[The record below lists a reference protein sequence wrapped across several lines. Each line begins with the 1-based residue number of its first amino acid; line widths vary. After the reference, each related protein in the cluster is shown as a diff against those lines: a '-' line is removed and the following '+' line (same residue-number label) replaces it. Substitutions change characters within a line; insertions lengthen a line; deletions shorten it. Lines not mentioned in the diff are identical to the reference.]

1 MKGGIGMQYQTLN
14 NGVVIPQL
22 GYGVYKI
29 PEDEVVETTT
39 TAIKNGY
46 RSIDTA
52 QYYHNEHGVGKAIK
66 ASNIPREDLFI
77 TSKVWNSHQGYKRT
91 LQAFEESMEKLG
103 LDRLDMY
110 LVHWPAPEHDLYIE
124 TYEALEKLHKDGRI
138 RAIGVCNFEI
148 EHLKR
153 LLDTCEIPPVVNQIE
168 CHPYL
173 QQHDIKGF
181 CKEQNIFIESWAP
194 LCRGGSLFEEVI
206 ILNLAKKHN
215 KTPAQIVLRWH
226 VQENSIAIP
235 KSVTPSRIKENIDIF
250 DFELTEDDMKN
261 ISALDRNKR
270 MGKHPNDMNVM
281 D

>member
-1 MKGGIGMQYQTLN
+1 MEVHMQYKTLN
-14 NGVVIPQL
+14 NGVEIPQL

-29 PEDEVVETTT
+29 PEHDIVQATL
-39 TAIKNGY
+39 TALESGY

-52 QYYHNEHGVGKAIK
+52 QYYQNEQGVGKAIK
-66 ASNIPREDLFI
+66 TSQIPREELFI
-77 TSKVWNSHQGYKRT
+77 TSKVWNSHQGYNKT
-91 LQAFEESMEKLG
+91 IEAFEMSMDKLG
-103 LDRLDMY
+103 LERLDMY

-153 LLDTCEIPPVVNQIE
+153 LLDTCEIQPVVNQIE

-173 QQHDIKGF
+173 QQNELKTF
-181 CKEQNIFIESWAP
+181 CKEQDIFIESWAP
-194 LCRGGSLFEEVI
+194 LKRGGTLFQEDI
-206 ILNLAKKHN
+206 IRELANKHN

-226 VQENSIAIP
+226 IQEGSIAIP

-250 DFELTEDDMKN
+250 DFELTEEDMIN
-261 ISALDRNKR
+261 IGTLDRNER
-270 MGKHPNDMNVM
+270 MGRHPNEMNLM
-281 D
+281 E